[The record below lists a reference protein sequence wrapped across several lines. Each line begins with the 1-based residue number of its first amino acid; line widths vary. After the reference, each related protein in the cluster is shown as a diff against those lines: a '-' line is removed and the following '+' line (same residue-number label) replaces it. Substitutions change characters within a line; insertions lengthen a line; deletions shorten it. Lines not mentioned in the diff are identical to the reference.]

1 MPYAAASSLN
11 PVPRLT
17 PARSPVL
24 LHDGRR
30 VDPGYTGVTAQR
42 RDAIRAGQCNQLP
55 PAGELASTAMT
66 RAKARSASGYRDR
79 QLVGF
84 VKENFQPM
92 RYWLAALDT
101 ANARIE
107 VNSQNWRK

>member
-1 MPYAAASSLN
+1 
-11 PVPRLT
+11 
-17 PARSPVL
+17 
-24 LHDGRR
+24 
-30 VDPGYTGVTAQR
+30 
-42 RDAIRAGQCNQLP
+42 
-55 PAGELASTAMT
+55 MT

-84 VKENFQPM
+84 VKESFQPM
-92 RYWLAALDT
+92 RYWSAALGA

>member
-1 MPYAAASSLN
+1 
-11 PVPRLT
+11 
-17 PARSPVL
+17 
-24 LHDGRR
+24 
-30 VDPGYTGVTAQR
+30 
-42 RDAIRAGQCNQLP
+42 
-55 PAGELASTAMT
+55 MT

-92 RYWLAALDT
+92 RYWSAALGT